1 MSPISRVYAELIKKK
16 RKKLKDVPEK
26 IRKEVKELLKNEK
39 VNIE

>member
-16 RKKLKDVPEK
+16 IKKLKDVPEK